1 MSLPWAA
8 HGFKIPYVARGQL
21 EEGRGLAIA
30 TAPTRLKKPARKNR
44 VDPNPQP
51 EPPTSASPSGVRR

>member
-1 MSLPWAA
+1 M
-8 HGFKIPYVARGQL
+8 ARGRV
-21 EEGRGLAIA
+21 EEGRERAIVA
-30 TAPTRLKKPARKNR
+30 APTRRKKPARKNR

>member
-1 MSLPWAA
+1 M
-8 HGFKIPYVARGQL
+8 ARGQL

-30 TAPTRLKKPARKNR
+30 TAPTRRKKPARKNR